1 MPVIVANG
9 GGLEPASLTIG
20 QQDIP
25 VAVVGTADTFPG
37 TSSDR
42 RPLVVMDGS
51 ALARA
56 FHGLPDPLATP
67 RAATE
72 IWVRGP
78 ADRVVHTLDALEV
91 RPQLLLTAEAVQD
104 IPFIEAAVQ
113 TFLVLQVL
121 GLSAVA
127 LLVVVAVVY
136 LSAKQRG
143 RAVATSLSD
152 RMGMRR
158 ATMRTASIVELG
170 VLLGVS
176 LFVGAMAGVV
186 SVKLIVPSLDP
197 LPSIPPGPLIV
208 LPVTSLAITAAC
220 FALAALVGG
229 TVTDR
234 GARRDSTAE
243 VMRVAE

>member
-1 MPVIVANG
+1 MVCRI
-9 GGLEPASLTIG
+9 LW
-20 QQDIP
+20 
-25 VAVVGTADTFPG
+25 
-37 TSSDR
+37 R
-42 RPLVVMDGS
+42 RHARRRRSGS
-51 ALARA
+51 AGR
-56 FHGLPDPLATP
+56 P
-67 RAATE
+67 
-72 IWVRGP
+72 IVSC
-78 ADRVVHTLDALEV
+78 TLDALEV

-136 LSAKQRG
+136 LSAK
-143 RAVATSLSD
+143 RAVARSRPRSPIAWACAA
-152 RMGMRR
+152 RR
-158 ATMRTASIVELG
+158 RTASIVELG

-234 GARRDSTAE
+234 GARRDSAE